1 MTLAAWIT
9 MIAVMTYVWG
19 GLLVVLHTAVR
30 RESGK
35 NGT

>member
-9 MIAVMTYVWG
+9 MIAVMTFIWG
-19 GLLVVLHTAVR
+19 GLLVVLRIAVR